1 VPTKIPDREGYQS
14 YQMSN
19 LIAAP
24 FMMGWKDF
32 SNEHIDIYKSGV
44 ESKSKLK
51 VFLNQT
57 LGEPWEERK
66 EQIKKNQLA
75 KNTRRYEV
83 GSVPSKLSEDDGN
96 GNIIMLTC
104 ACDLN
109 GTIDDARL
117 DWEVVAHSSSASW
130 YSIKHG
136 SIGSYYPGNKD
147 QNRDKLTYRNG
158 MPNNVWDIFHN
169 EVISAE
175 YFDDDGNQK
184 EIVMTAIDTGY
195 MTHEAYRFINA
206 HSKVIGVKGREYEDG
221 RKITTD
227 TKLFKPASER
237 PDLYILEV
245 ELLKDKLAEMIS
257 LPKKKPQIPG
267 FMNFPIPS
275 DGTYTVPGYFVQYEA
290 EQKQV
295 IENED
300 GEALRWKWVNPKKKH
315 NHFFDVAVYNLA
327 LRDIISFL
335 ICKEL
340 KIPHGGWDYF
350 CGIMDRIE

>member
-1 VPTKIPDREGYQS
+1 
-14 YQMSN
+14 
-19 LIAAP
+19 
-24 FMMGWKDF
+24 
-32 SNEHIDIYKSGV
+32 
-44 ESKSKLK
+44 
-51 VFLNQT
+51 
-57 LGEPWEERK
+57 
-66 EQIKKNQLA
+66 
-75 KNTRRYEV
+75 
-83 GSVPSKLSEDDGN
+83 
-96 GNIIMLTC
+96 
-104 ACDLN
+104 
-109 GTIDDARL
+109 
-117 DWEVVAHSSSASW
+117 
-130 YSIKHG
+130 
-136 SIGSYYPGNKD
+136 
-147 QNRDKLTYRNG
+147 